1 MKNKNKYFGH
11 MPSSMKTML
20 VVLGLVGFSVI
31 DITEA
36 SAQMFGSNRNRN
48 RTEVDAR
55 NRPSFGVKAGIN
67 RSNVWDEQGQDFQA
81 DAKTGFVGGA
91 FISLPITTF
100 LGIQPEI
107 LISQK
112 GFQGSGTL
120 LTIPYTFSRTTTYLD
135 VPLLVQIK
143 PVEAFTVVF
152 GPQYAYLLSE
162 RNTYSFGGN
171 NTVLQEEFDNDN
183 IRKNTMGFVVG
194 ADFNADHVVISAR
207 AGWDFLNNNGDGTS
221 TTPRYKNQW
230 LQLTLGFKL

>member
-1 MKNKNKYFGH
+1 MNNMNKRFHKGPYR
-11 MPSSMKTML
+11 MKTMFL
-20 VVLGLVGFSVI
+20 VLGLVGFSMVNI
-31 DITEA
+31 FEA
-36 SAQMFGSNRNRN
+36 SAQIAGRNRDRIN
-48 RTEVDAR
+48 SDVDIR

-91 FISLPITTF
+91 FLSLPFTT
-100 LGIQPEI
+100 LIGVQPEI

-112 GFQGSGTL
+112 GLQGSGTL
-120 LTIPYTFSRTTTYLD
+120 LTIPYTFSRTSTYLD

-143 PVEAFTVVF
+143 PIQAFTIVF
-152 GPQYAYLLSE
+152 GPQYAYHLSD
-162 RNTYSFGGN
+162 RTSYSFGGN

-183 IRKNTMGFVVG
+183 IRKNILGFLIG
-194 ADFNADHVVISAR
+194 ADFNANHVVVSGR

-230 LQLTLGFKL
+230 IQITLGFKI